1 MSRRTT
7 ARGFT
12 LVEVLVA
19 IMVMAIMAGM
29 AWQGV
34 DGIVRSRDAS
44 QQRLD
49 RTLRTN
55 AVVAQW
61 EQDLSSLQDSGA
73 VPALAFDGAT
83 LRLTRRSGVG
93 MQVVAWTLQ
102 PDSAGA
108 TWLRWASTTATTQ
121 GELQEGWLRS
131 QQLQG
136 GEPNQLRAL
145 NGVSQWQVYFFQGNA
160 WSNAQSTGNVAAP
173 GAGASAPAR
182 QALPSGVRL
191 VLNFAQGSGA
201 NGSLIRDA
209 LIGP

>member
-1 MSRRTT
+1 MMRTT

-19 IMVMAIMAGM
+19 MMVMAIMAGM

-34 DGIVRSRDAS
+34 DGVVHARDAS

-55 AVVAQW
+55 TVVAQW
-61 EQDLSSLQDSGA
+61 EQDLFSLQESGA

-83 LRLTRRSGVG
+83 LRLTRRTSGG
-93 MQVVAWTLQ
+93 LQVVAWTLQ
-102 PDSAGA
+102 PDSAGS
-108 TWLRWASTTATTQ
+108 TWLRWAGPAATTVA
-121 GELQEGWLRS
+121 ELQDGWLRS

-136 GEPNQLRAL
+136 SEPGQLRAL
-145 NGVSQWQVYFFQGNA
+145 SGISQWQIYFFQGNA

-173 GAGASAPAR
+173 SAGASAPAK

-191 VLNFAQGSGA
+191 VLNFAEGSGVS
-201 NGSLIRDA
+201 GSLIRDT

>member
-1 MSRRTT
+1 MRTT

-61 EQDLSSLQDSGA
+61 EQDLSSLQDTGA

-83 LRLTRRSGVG
+83 LRLTRRTGGG

-102 PDSAGA
+102 PDSSGS
-108 TWLRWASTTATTQ
+108 TWLRWAGPAATTQ
-121 GELQEGWLRS
+121 GELQDGWLRS

-136 GEPNQLRAL
+136 GEPTQLRAL
-145 NGVSQWQVYFFQGNA
+145 SGLSAWQVYFFQGNA

-173 GAGASAPAR
+173 SAGASAPAR

-191 VLNFAQGSGA
+191 VLNFAQGSGVSG
-201 NGSLIRDA
+201 NLTRDA